1 MSSYDFLAIGLLV
14 LAIGVNSGLVYLQK
28 TRGLYDR
35 FGPSAYRV
43 HGAILTVFWGSF
55 IGSEFLV
62 SRSSWR
68 LGLHYPLAGGLV
80 MIMALA
86 LFCLALQQ
94 IGWPALSNGNF
105 FGQPIRKLGGV
116 YRYIREPIYWSYT
129 IWFAGIG
136 LVTGQKAFFVISLVS
151 LIGLVGIEAW
161 VERPT
166 ASS

>member
-1 MSSYDFLAIGLLV
+1 MSPI
-14 LAIGVNSGLVYLQK
+14 
-28 TRGLYDR
+28 
-35 FGPSAYRV
+35 
-43 HGAILTVFWGSF
+43 FWALF
-55 IGSEFLV
+55 IGSGFLV
-62 SRSSWR
+62 NRSSWR
-68 LGLHYPLAGGLV
+68 LGLDYRLAGGLV
-80 MIMALA
+80 MIIALV

-136 LVTGQKAFFVISLVS
+136 LLTSQKAFFIISLVN

-161 VERPT
+161 AERPA
-166 ASS
+166 ASN